1 MAQEKQ
7 QTKPGF
13 TSSKYW
19 KMLLVI
25 IMGLLLFGGPYL
37 AYVLINIL
45 KVRFLISTLVAF
57 GTVIAGLVLMWY
69 LVKTKVIS

>member
-1 MAQEKQ
+1 MEQEKQ
-7 QTKPGF
+7 QTKRGF

-45 KVRFLISTLVAF
+45 KVRFLISTAVAF
-57 GTVIAGLVLMWY
+57 ATVVAGLVLMWY